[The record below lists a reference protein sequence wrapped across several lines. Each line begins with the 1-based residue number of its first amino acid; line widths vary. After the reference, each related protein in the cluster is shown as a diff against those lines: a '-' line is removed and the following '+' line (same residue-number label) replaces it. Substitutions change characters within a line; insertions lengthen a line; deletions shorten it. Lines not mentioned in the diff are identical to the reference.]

1 MRIKRVGEILWKNYY
16 SGRPKATGQTIRQ
29 KDIEQFV
36 ILAYGSFLKK
46 EFNLSKK
53 EDEFGEPDYSLIA
66 QLLETKEF
74 DLSEPNTIG
83 MRKINMSE
91 YDLYR
96 LPNNNHFTR
105 VYPIGG
111 TCGSDELGTITQVEA
126 GEEYFYIKP
135 EMEDFLFFV
144 AKGRT
149 LEFYHLP
156 HCVKKIAVEAPYSVD
171 DADVSLDIAYDIS
184 LQVLGVLFKEKNFP
198 SKVIDNSFDGNVLDL
213 KHRLQEQENSI

>member
-1 MRIKRVGEILWKNYY
+1 MKIKRIGEILWKNYY
-16 SGRPKATGQTIRQ
+16 SGRPKSTGQTIRQ
-29 KDIEQFV
+29 KDIEQLV
-36 ILAYGSFLKK
+36 ILAYGSFLNKDF
-46 EFNLSKK
+46 ELSKK
-53 EDEFGEPDYSLIA
+53 EDDFGEPDYSLITP
-66 QLLETKEF
+66 LLDTKEF
-74 DLSEPNTIG
+74 DLSGPNTIG
-83 MRKINMSE
+83 MRKVDMSE

-96 LPNNNHFTR
+96 LPKNNHFTK

-111 TCGSDELGTITQVEA
+111 TCGSDELGTITQVAA
-126 GEEYFYIKP
+126 GEEYFYTKP

-156 HCVKKIAVEAPYSVD
+156 NCVKKISVETSYSTD
-171 DADVSLDIAYDIS
+171 DADVSLDIAYDLS